1 MTGIDLFKAL
11 GGVKEEYI
19 AEADGSRKLPHVKNV
34 TLQWCAALAA
44 CVCLLLGWGFIAQHL
59 GGIADYTGDETK
71 VTGAAEIRAPRP
83 PSAAR
88 SFCLCAS
95 RQKHSP

>member
-19 AEADGSRKLPHVKNV
+19 AEADGSRKLPHVRKV

-59 GGIADYTGDETK
+59 SGIADYTGDRQT
-71 VTGAAEIRAPRP
+71 AQIRAPRP

-88 SFCLCAS
+88 SCSLCAL